1 MAKKPK
7 PQLRA
12 NLLKNR
18 STRQRKNDFTRDV
31 EVDADRVFEL
41 KSSERV
47 RGRNEMSRKRTI
59 SGATLDGNRIV
70 LEIDPEKA
78 LYGRVLSSV
87 GSTQCTVQVEDG
99 RRFMCSV
106 RRIVRTVARETR
118 NAVVAG
124 DKVWI
129 TASDDTTGVIERVEP
144 REGVLSRG
152 HQNRE
157 HILVANVSQMLIV
170 GSAAQPN
177 LKPALID
184 RFLVSAGKG
193 GVHPIVCVN
202 KIDLVDPVEL
212 VSLLGWYS
220 QIGCDVVMTS
230 VTTGYGVDRLRQLL
244 KNEQTVFAG
253 QSGVGK
259 SSLLNAVQPG
269 LSLQT
274 GQVSEVTQKGKHTT
288 RYTQLLPLIEGG
300 WVVDTPG
307 IRQMELWD
315 VRPEEIEGYFVEFR
329 PFVALCRFPSCRHY
343 REEDCAVIR
352 AVQMDLI
359 PRVRY
364 ESYLRMMLGDD
375 A

>member
-12 NLLKNR
+12 DLLKNR
-18 STRQRKNDFTRDV
+18 SSRGRKNDFTRDM
-31 EVDADRVFEL
+31 EVDADRVMDMRG
-41 KSSERV
+41 SERV
-47 RGRNEMSRKRTI
+47 RGRNEMSRKRTVR
-59 SGATLDGNRIV
+59 GASVDGDRIV
-70 LEIDPEKA
+70 LDIDTTTA
-78 LYGRVLSSV
+78 LFGRVLSSV

-106 RRIVRTVARETR
+106 RRIVRTMARETR
-118 NAVVAG
+118 NAVAAG
-124 DKVWI
+124 DRVWI
-129 TASDDTTGVIERVEP
+129 TATDEKTGVIERVEP
-144 REGVLSRG
+144 RQGVLSRG
-152 HQNRE
+152 HQNRQ
-157 HILVANVSQMLIV
+157 HVLVANVTQMLIV

-193 GVHPIVCVN
+193 EVHPIVCIN
-202 KIDLVDPVEL
+202 KIDLVDPLEL
-212 VSLLGWYS
+212 QPLLGWYS

-230 VTTGYGVDRLRQLL
+230 VTTGYGVDRLRMLL
-244 KNEQTVFAG
+244 QNEQTVFAG

-269 LSLQT
+269 LSLST
-274 GQVSEVTQKGKHTT
+274 GIVSEVTQKGKHTT
-288 RYTQLLPLIEGG
+288 RYTQLLALNGGG

-307 IRQMELWD
+307 IRQLELWD

-329 PFVALCRFPSCRHY
+329 PFVALCRYPDCRHY
-343 REEDCAVIR
+343 REDDCAIRR